1 MQAIQVHPRRTFQRG
16 ELLNERFAYKVSE
29 QDAKEYAVNYAWCPS
44 EKVSGT
50 CSCTSAPAMTF
61 RRSFRPKPKQGNWVG
76 PRRASPF
83 PRSPQGFRHSNPRGP
98 ISVGL
103 LQPPLSPRIAIKRSR
118 VYRKSMYETMHAC
131 ICASTLDSTL
141 LTHSDR
147 PDFIRNPCPTED
159 YTVVTRTRMQRNN
172 RNSALPLTIARS
184 SMLATTSAADLSNA
198 AAECLQLIRLSAAS
212 IMNCNQL

>member
-103 LQPPLSPRIAIKRSR
+103 LQPPSALALQSSEGAHKKRG
-118 VYRKSMYETMHAC
+118 SMYETMHAC
-131 ICASTLDSTL
+131 ICASTLDSTRL
-141 LTHSDR
+141 LFTHSDR

-159 YTVVTRTRMQRNN
+159 YETKHSSHTNTNATEQSEF
-172 RNSALPLTIARS
+172 SASTYHGTQQHA
-184 SMLATTSAADLSNA
+184 
-198 AAECLQLIRLSAAS
+198 
-212 IMNCNQL
+212 CNDQCC